1 MKKGLLIYKSYTGLF
16 NIGDYIQSLAARQF
30 MGSIDE
36 FVCRESLDKYKG
48 EELKLIMNGWFT
60 HEPQNWPP
68 SANIAP
74 LFISFH
80 LNSTA
85 KKELLVPKNIEYLK
99 KHEPIGCRDRTT
111 AALLKEY
118 GVNAYFSGCLTLTLG
133 KTYKSEEKSNEV
145 LFVDPYFEVKRDPV
159 SLSKYFLNLL
169 LNYSSVKAISESYY
183 KNSGLSSLLKA
194 SEFFNQYKKLFDDE
208 TLKNGIYI
216 QKQVH
221 ESQFKSEEDKF
232 KYAEYLLNKYARA
245 KLIITNRIHCALPSL
260 GMGTPILFVENT
272 NQPETSF
279 CRLDGLRELFDTI
292 SYDKG
297 KLTPNFTLKDD
308 KINKETKIKNKD
320 NYLSLRKELIET
332 CQNFITQLI

>member
-1 MKKGLLIYKSYTGLF
+1 MKKGLLTYKSYEGLF
-16 NIGDYIQSLAARQF
+16 NIGDYIQSLAAKQF
-30 MGSIDE
+30 MGNIDE

-60 HEPQNWPP
+60 HEPQSWPP
-68 SANIAP
+68 SSDITP
-74 LFISFH
+74 FFISFH

-85 KKELLVPKNIEYLK
+85 KKELLVDKNIEYLK

-111 AALLKEY
+111 ADLLKTY
-118 GVNAYFSGCLTLTLG
+118 GINAYFSGCLTLTLG
-133 KTYKSEEKSNEV
+133 NTYTSAEESNEV
-145 LFVDPYFEVKRDPV
+145 LFVDPYFEVKRDAV
-159 SLSKYFLNLL
+159 SLSKYFINLL

-183 KNSGLSSLLKA
+183 KNSSLSSLLKA
-194 SEFFNQYKKLFDDE
+194 SEFFNQYKTIFDAE

-221 ESQFKSEEDKF
+221 ESQFNSEEDKF

-245 KLIITNRIHCALPSL
+245 KLIVTNRIHCALPSI
-260 GMGTPILFVENT
+260 GMETPVVFVENA

-279 CRLDGLRELFDTI
+279 CRLDGLRELFNII

-297 KLTPNFTLKDD
+297 KLTPQFVVNGA
-308 KINKETKIKNKD
+308 KINKATKIKNKD
-320 NYLSLRKELIET
+320 NYLSLREKLIEA
-332 CQNFITQLI
+332 CQKFIN